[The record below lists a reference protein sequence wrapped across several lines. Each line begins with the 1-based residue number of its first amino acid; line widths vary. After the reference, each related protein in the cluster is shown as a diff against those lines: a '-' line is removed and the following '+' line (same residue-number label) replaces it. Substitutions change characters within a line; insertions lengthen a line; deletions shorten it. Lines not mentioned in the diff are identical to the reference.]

1 MNIYTLPNLSSHVVE
16 AKTPTELAA
25 LKNPRPHSL
34 TKQEFRDWC
43 TMPSTQSV
51 FMSVWQGVN
60 PKARIATGN
69 PVTRLHGIIGDYDSD
84 TAFQHLGDL
93 PKSCGHLPKWIT
105 KTFSPGKVRLIWEFE
120 SPVNVLNPDLTAAF
134 LKELDKRIRFSKAL
148 PGYDTASTE
157 DNQYFELGTEW
168 TDVQEATPIPNS
180 LIEMCL
186 IEAGTHTKLSTS
198 DIEIPIEAVAAEVA
212 RQFPGRFSKPFEVGA
227 RLPLFWL
234 NDGIDREGCVVTS
247 NGMVCFSDRAASNF
261 MPWRAIL
268 GQPFVREYEENVI
281 GSAAQLFYFSGKAY
295 WRKNKGQWHDYTQE
309 NARLHLKV
317 KKVSDRPRKGQTVS
331 DIERV
336 LEHIQLNRRVDA
348 AVPVPYNGAEVVEW
362 NGASYLNTSNRAA
375 VQPAPEGQGTPDKF
389 PLIHKFIEE
398 AFDDGPNPEAGNPK
412 ARDYFLGW
420 FHHFYSSALAR
431 NMQPGQILV
440 IAGKVGTGKSLFNRW
455 LIGGSVGGA
464 CGATD
469 VLMKQTAFNKEVA
482 MNGHLLIDD
491 APTDGNQQEKRK
503 FANKLKE
510 FAANPVIP
518 YQPKGVDKVD
528 LPFRGRVGVTM
539 NDDPE
544 SLGILP
550 PMDGS
555 FKDKIMLFKL
565 RDDFKPKFLGGN
577 KDEKVVLEELPY
589 FLRWLLDWGESEARA
604 TVLNKRNPRYAIK
617 AFHHPELVEAS
628 HAETVEYTIQE
639 MLELWSN
646 GKASD
651 KNAQTE
657 YLTIEILQ
665 ELKSAM
671 PDIARSLNP
680 VSFGRNLS
688 KLVGAYPKLVK
699 KKRTEEGWKY
709 QFNFWIS

>member
-1 MNIYTLPNLSSHVVE
+1 MNIYTLPNLSSHVVTQE
-16 AKTPTELAA
+16 DDITLSTF
-25 LKNPRPHSL
+25 KNPRPIGQ
-34 TKQEFRDWC
+34 TKEQHRDWIQAS
-43 TMPSTQSV
+43 TTQSK

-69 PVTRLHGIIGDYDSD
+69 PATQLHGIIGDYDND
-84 TAFQHLGDL
+84 GAQAGLHNL
-93 PKSCGHLPKWIT
+93 PNACGHLPTWVT
-105 KTFSPGKVRLIWEFE
+105 NTFTPGKARLIWPFE
-120 SPVNVLNPDLTAAF
+120 APINIGNADLTKRF
-134 LKELDKRIRFSKAL
+134 LEALDNRVRFSRAL
-148 PGYDTASTE
+148 VGFDKSSFAE
-157 DNQYFELGTEW
+157 NQYFEVGTDW
-168 TDVQEATPIPNS
+168 RRIQEATPIPTN
-180 LIEMCL
+180 LIALCM
-186 IEAGTHTKLSTS
+186 IEAGTSAKIPTS

-212 RQFPGRFSKPFEVGA
+212 RQFPGRWNKPFEVGQ
-227 RLPLFWL
+227 RGPLFWV
-234 NDGIDREGCVVTS
+234 NDNVDREGCVVTE
-247 NGMVCFSDRAASNF
+247 NGMVCYSTRAASNF

-317 KKVSDRPRKGQTVS
+317 KKVSDRPRKGQSVS

-336 LEHIQLNRRVDA
+336 LEHIQLNRRVAA
-348 AVPVPYNGAEVVEW
+348 AVPILYRSEEVVEW

-398 AFDDGPNPEAGNPK
+398 AFDDGPNHEAGNPK

-420 FHHFYSSALAR
+420 FHHFYSSALAC
-431 NMQPGQILV
+431 NLQPGQILV

-469 VLMKQTAFNKEVA
+469 VLMKQTAFNKEAA

-555 FKDKIMLFKL
+555 FADKIMLFKL

-604 TVLNKRNPRYAIK
+604 AVLNKRNPRYAIK
-617 AFHHPELVEAS
+617 AFHHPELVAAS
-628 HAETVEYTIQE
+628 HAETAEYSIQE
-639 MLELWSN
+639 MLELWAN

-651 KNAQTE
+651 KNAQTD
-657 YLTIEILQ
+657 YLAIELLQ
-665 ELKSAM
+665 ELKVAL
-671 PDIARSLNP
+671 PDITRSLNP
-680 VSFGRNLS
+680 VSFGRSLTKLAQSCPDLLAKRSS
-688 KLVGAYPKLVK
+688 KKGVFYS
-699 KKRTEEGWKY
+699 
-709 QFNFWIS
+709 FNFRKG